1 MKIKKYSW
9 LAVLPMIFTAC
20 QDDVLVE
27 NLQTDKLIYTLSANV
42 GEKYA
47 DSRAQIQLNNPL
59 SGEEFFFWNE
69 KDSFIL
75 YQDLYD
81 DLYNMNK
88 SVFNISEDYTEPT
101 SGSALNATFHTKNPV
116 FPNMDYYAVYPYS
129 AKLGTNDRMFDFTI
143 GNNSQTTAL
152 FFDSNDPKEVWK
164 EYFKNNM
171 FMMKKGR
178 FDDVENPSVSFE
190 HLCALARVTYVNK
203 TEKTQDLYSCQLYG
217 VMSAN
222 STQQQFGS
230 DLNYDTLDDS
240 AYGSGASACVHT
252 KYLKVAVGDTIDF
265 YMLFFPKEFAND
277 DDVIRLVVDDY
288 PSGYG
293 SLDLTV
299 ADFKAANP
307 GDTGFV
313 AGKRYWF
320 KVTDTPQGMVWTK
333 DYNKANNSVK
343 FTNKEL
349 SKALYNYLEQPDKMP
364 GAVTFD
370 ADSCAVMSKEDV
382 TKVTELNF
390 NDMVVTSLDGIEEF
404 ENLATFYCNN
414 TGLLSCDL
422 NQNKAL
428 SYLELNGQSDLKE
441 FVLNNH
447 DNIGSVYLQNCSNLE
462 NVELKNNP
470 KLATASCINSS
481 KLNRFILDGSST
493 LGVLDYS
500 SPVLES
506 FSVSNPSN
514 IYWLRCAGSTLPS
527 NLEEFV
533 RLEILNC
540 QGVGDRV
547 IDNIP
552 TGIKAQLVELD
563 CSDNQLTELKLTEFS
578 RLRMLRCRNNALTE
592 LDLTSCKDLEEI
604 ELDGNNL
611 TCLDASGLKALRMLF
626 VNKNQLVSLKVA
638 ECEKI
643 DNIQCHSNKMTQLD
657 LSDCSSLQYVLCGRQ
672 SNANEGKMS
681 VKLHDALKE
690 KWENDWSHI
699 PDNEG
704 ATSVDT
710 LPEVGGDTGGD
721 TITNAATGG
730 ASAGNFTNQGVF

>member
-42 GEKYA
+42 GEKSA

-152 FFDSNDPKEVWK
+152 YFDSNDPKEVWK

-370 ADSCAVMSKEDV
+370 ADSCAMISKEDV
-382 TKVTELNF
+382 AQVTKLNF
-390 NDMVVTSLDGIEEF
+390 DDMKVTSLDGIENF
-404 ENLATFYCNN
+404 ELLESLYCSN
-414 TGLLSCDL
+414 TGLLKCDL
-422 NQNKAL
+422 SQNKAL
-428 SYLELNGQSDLKE
+428 TYLELNEQNDLTE
-441 FVLNNH
+441 FILNNH
-447 DNIGSVYLQNCSNLE
+447 ENIGTVYLQDCSNLVK
-462 NVELKNNP
+462 VELKNNL
-470 KLATASCINSS
+470 KLETASCLGSN
-481 KLNRFILDGSST
+481 KLNSFVLDGSSS

-500 SPVLES
+500 SPELQP
-506 FSVSNPSN
+506 FAVSNPTN
-514 IYWLRCAGSTLPS
+514 IHWLRCNGSSLPS
-527 NLEEFV
+527 NLDEFKS
-533 RLEILNC
+533 LEILKCTN
-540 QGVGDRV
+540 VGNSV
-547 IDNIP
+547 IDDIP
-552 TGIKAQLVELD
+552 KEIKNQLVELD
-563 CSDNQLTELKLTEFS
+563 CSENNLEELNLSDFLELS
-578 RLRMLRCRNNALTE
+578 ILQCRNNALTE
-592 LDLTSCKDLEEI
+592 LTLSSCENLEDI
-604 ELDGNNL
+604 ILDGNKL
-611 TCLDASGLKALRMLF
+611 TSLEAKGLKALRRLW
-626 VNKNQLVSLKVA
+626 VNKNQLTSLKVTG
-638 ECEKI
+638 CENL
-643 DNIQCHSNKMTQLD
+643 DNLQCHTNQMTQLD